1 METAVQRMTRE
12 VRDKEKQVEGT
23 TQELS
28 LSIEVDEV
36 DRERELKLEE
46 ISELKAKLTEIKKQE
61 DELTKE
67 VKKREEKRLKR
78 KLK

>member
-1 METAVQRMTRE
+1 MTRE